1 MTKLRLN
8 SRLRRAFQGNSR
20 GIAMVEVLIAIALL
34 GVITIAFLASLSTS
48 STVLF
53 MADERT
59 TAESLARR
67 QMEYIKGQGYHA
79 DLVIDEV
86 VISEP
91 VYEKIGGIPEGYAI
105 GSVDRD
111 GEIVE
116 EIRGIP
122 WDSENDMPAD
132 TDNGL
137 QKVALVVK
145 CQNEE
150 GQYEIIHTFI
160 NDNPNWA
167 DGVKI
172 TLEEYKVDR

>member
-1 MTKLRLN
+1 MRVINGTYIGIFAEMTKLRLN

-34 GVITIAFLASLSTS
+34 GVITIAFLASLSTA

-91 VYEKIGGIPEGYAI
+91 VY
-105 GSVDRD
+105 DRD

>member
-1 MTKLRLN
+1 M
-8 SRLRRAFQGNSR
+8 
-20 GIAMVEVLIAIALL
+20 IEVLIAIALL
-34 GVITIAFLASLSTS
+34 GVISIALLSSLSTA
-48 STVLF
+48 STVIII
-53 MADERT
+53 ADQRT

-67 QMEYIKGQGYHA
+67 QMEYIKGQGYQG
-79 DLVIDEV
+79 ES

-91 VYEKIGGIPEGYAI
+91 IYEKIGGIPEGYAI
-105 GSVDRD
+105 WSVNRN

-116 EIRGIP
+116 EIMGIP
-122 WDSENDMPAD
+122 WDSENNRPAD

-137 QKVALVVK
+137 QKIALVIK
-145 CQNEE
+145 CKNEE

-160 NDNPNWA
+160 NDNPDWA